1 MKKVLI
7 VDDDVAVTNYFMVFL
22 MQTER
27 FEPTVIND
35 SRLVEERLKKESF
48 DVIMLDLDM
57 PNVSGMDILNIM
69 RSGNITIPVVI
80 LTGANDVDLAVR
92 SMKRG
97 AFDYLTKPVD
107 DEYLV
112 EVLDNAIEHG
122 AMSENI
128 DDLPETLS
136 PEELTNREAFDHL
149 PTQNLKMIRLFHHAE
164 RIARGDLSVFIWG
177 EQGTGKEHLA
187 RAIHKAS
194 PREMG
199 PFIAVDATSHN
210 QEDFSSELF
219 GRDRDWGGKHDEKQG
234 FIEAASGGTL
244 FIDNIECLSL
254 PVQVR
259 LKRVIQN
266 SEFYRDNSTE
276 IRESDLRIIVSSTQ
290 DLTSKKYRD
299 TFSRDLLYHLMVNSI
314 NIPPLRDRAEDIPLL
329 TEHFLK
335 IELKRLK
342 REPGE
347 ITISDE
353 FMELIGQYGFPDNVQ
368 ELQNIIA
375 GAVVGTDGNEI
386 TPESLSPYIRE
397 RIMPGEAAG
406 AFTPSKLCDLI
417 TEHIEK
423 TLEYCGGN
431 EVQAAELLGVSPD
444 ELTRCIEGR
453 ELPAGSSVF
462 NKPV

>member
-7 VDDDVAVTNYFMVFL
+7 VDDDIAVTNYFMVFL

-35 SRLVEERLKKESF
+35 SRQVEDLLKREKF
-48 DVIMLDLDM
+48 DVMMLDLDM
-57 PNVSGMDILNIM
+57 PNISGMDILNIM
-69 RSGNITIPVVI
+69 RSENISIPVVI

-107 DEYLV
+107 DENLI

-122 AMSENI
+122 AMSEKI
-128 DDLPETLS
+128 DELSETLS

-149 PTQNLKMIRLFHHAE
+149 PTRNQDMLRLFHHAE
-164 RIARGDLSVFIWG
+164 RVARGDLSVFIWG

-194 PREMG
+194 PREKG
-199 PFIAVDATSHN
+199 PFIAVDGASHQ

-219 GRDRDWGGKHDEKQG
+219 GRDRDWGGKQEAKQG
-234 FIEAASGGTL
+234 FIEAAAGGTL

-276 IRESDLRIIVSSTQ
+276 IRKSDLRIIVSSTE

-299 TFSRDLLYHLMVNSI
+299 SFSRDLLYHLMVNSI
-314 NIPPLRDRAEDIPLL
+314 NIPSLRERSEDIPLL
-329 TEHFLK
+329 AEHFLK
-335 IELKRLK
+335 AELKRLK
-342 REPGE
+342 RDQNEV
-347 ITISDE
+347 SFSQE
-353 FMELIGQYGFPDNVQ
+353 FMDLLMQYSYPDNVQ
-368 ELQNIIA
+368 ELQNIVA
-375 GAVVGTDGNEI
+375 GAVVGTDGDAI
-386 TPESLSPYIRE
+386 TPDSLSPYIRE
-397 RIMPGEAAG
+397 RITPGEAQG
-406 AFTPSKLCDLI
+406 EFTPSKLCEVI
-417 TEHIEK
+417 AEHIEK

-431 EVQAAELLGVSPD
+431 ESQAAELLGVSLD
-444 ELTRCIEGR
+444 ELTRCR
-453 ELPAGSSVF
+453 EAR
-462 NKPV
+462 

>member
-1 MKKVLI
+1 MKQVLI

-27 FEPTVIND
+27 FEPTVVND
-35 SRLVEERLKKESF
+35 SREVEEILLKEKF
-48 DVIMLDLDM
+48 DVVMLDLDM

-69 RSGNITIPVVI
+69 RSRNITVPVVI

-107 DEYLV
+107 DEYLI

-122 AMSENI
+122 AMSEKI
-128 DDLPETLS
+128 EEFAETLT
-136 PEELTNREAFDHL
+136 PEQLTNREAFDHL
-149 PTQNLKMIRLFHHAE
+149 PTKNHEMIRLFHHAE

-177 EQGTGKEHLA
+177 ERGTGKEHLA

-194 PREMG
+194 PREKG
-199 PFIAVDATSHN
+199 PFIAVDGASHKE
-210 QEDFSSELF
+210 EDFSFELF
-219 GRDRDWGGKHDEKQG
+219 GRDRDWGGKHEEKQG

-244 FIDNIECLSL
+244 FIDNVECLSL

-276 IRESDLRIIVSSTQ
+276 IRKSDLRIIVSSSQ

-299 TFSRDLLYHLMVNSI
+299 SFSRDLLYHLMVNSI
-314 NIPPLRDRAEDIPLL
+314 NIPPLRSRLEDIPLL
-329 TEHFLK
+329 AAYFLNS
-335 IELKRLK
+335 ELKRLN
-342 REPGE
+342 REPNE
-347 ITISDE
+347 MSYSDD
-353 FMELIGQYGFPDNVQ
+353 FIELLKEYSFPDNIQ

-375 GAVVGTDGNEI
+375 GAVVGTEGYLI
-386 TPESLSPYIRE
+386 TPDSLSPYIRE
-397 RIMPGEAAG
+397 RITPGEATGEFIPA
-406 AFTPSKLCDLI
+406 KLCDVLAD
-417 TEHIEK
+417 HIEK

-431 EVQAAELLGVSPD
+431 EKQAAKLLGVTLK
-444 ELTRCIEGR
+444 ELTTCR
-453 ELPAGSSVF
+453 EKENLPASNPVLDKSV
-462 NKPV
+462 